1 MLCTVC
7 KAKGASEATQLN
19 SCNKEITDL
28 GRGVAG
34 VKQERS
40 SQVQA
45 GRRRGGVEVSRHGEL
60 VAPQQTF
67 GQEGAA
73 GTDRVQPW
81 PRRSPS

>member
-1 MLCTVC
+1 MIC
-7 KAKGASEATQLN
+7 KATGACEATQLQGR
-19 SCNKEITDL
+19 SKEITDL

-40 SQVQA
+40 GQVQA
-45 GRRRGGVEVSRHGEL
+45 GRRRGGVEVSRHWEL